1 MLLSQS
7 NARVCNARY
16 TVTSQVFTQT
26 FKAIKD
32 LTFSTHVALHVLV
45 LCPFM
50 SNQLHS
56 CGSDDTVYC

>member
-1 MLLSQS
+1 MHG
-7 NARVCNARY
+7 VHVY
-16 TVTSQVFTQT
+16 IVTSQVFTQT
-26 FKAIKD
+26 FKEIKD
-32 LTFSTHVALHVLV
+32 LTFSTHVALHVPV